1 VPNIEAVA
9 QDMNVDTPDVPDEF
23 MNVAETAGG
32 KRASETENDRI
43 KKAARGNAVVSN
55 FMEIVN
61 EPRVTVPMIKQQFI
75 MQGIDFRPKA
85 TREELAMIVD
95 REGTK
100 RWTDD
105 VEEETVKKRL
115 KAYKEEHG
123 SLPLEDISTGKNTKQ
138 EPQKERKKEPQK
150 EPQQQPQKEPQQ
162 QPQKE
167 PQKELKQD
175 PQKEQTKEADE
186 DENINLKHQAP
197 IVPPS
202 RASLA
207 TLREHLIKA
216 YNDGKITDQIDKDTW
231 NRHKDFKE
239 YMKIKDKILKAT
251 INKNLRSLYDKYV
264 YQPAKKIRVKKTI
277 NKEKNKSK

>member
-1 VPNIEAVA
+1 MPNIEAVA

-61 EPRVTVPMIKQQFI
+61 EPQVTVPMIKQQFI

-105 VEEETVKKRL
+105 VEEETVKKT
-115 KAYKEEHG
+115 
-123 SLPLEDISTGKNTKQ
+123 LESIQRGTRIFT
-138 EPQKERKKEPQK
+138 
-150 EPQQQPQKEPQQ
+150 
-162 QPQKE
+162 
-167 PQKELKQD
+167 
-175 PQKEQTKEADE
+175 T
-186 DENINLKHQAP
+186 
-197 IVPPS
+197 
-202 RASLA
+202 
-207 TLREHLIKA
+207 
-216 YNDGKITDQIDKDTW
+216 
-231 NRHKDFKE
+231 
-239 YMKIKDKILKAT
+239 
-251 INKNLRSLYDKYV
+251 
-264 YQPAKKIRVKKTI
+264 
-277 NKEKNKSK
+277 